1 MHYQGF
7 KTWAQRQQNPKLLG
21 MPRFSA
27 LNFSFRLQF
36 KAQPAGKRAFYGIE
50 KAQLKPGFPP
60 ASGAHDAAYF
70 LPVNSGGLAGPWRL
84 WNERFT
90 SAGRW
95 MFIAG
100 GALFISG
107 VNSLE
112 LQNYVPLLYVACF
125 WICAVIAWL
134 LVRPKLSF
142 IARHTGRICAGE
154 TLPVELEIINRANRS
169 AREWRVIAHRL
180 PPHIEI
186 EPLEGTPLPL
196 IAPNEKIKSEARL
209 ICRQRGVYQL
219 AGWRVET
226 SFPFGLLNSG
236 RVFAA
241 PQRLIVFPAF
251 TPLSALGIPTG
262 RRHHPGGVALA
273 SHLGDS
279 FEFLGNREY
288 RDGDNPRDIDWRAT
302 ARLQTPIVREYRE
315 EYFLRVAVVLDTHLP
330 QPTTQAKAS
339 FEHAVSLCAAVGD
352 FMARQEYLV
361 DIFAAGPDLYHLM
374 AGRSLAYL
382 DQILDILASVDG
394 SEEEPFTTLEPE
406 ILDSLEQINAIVCV
420 FLDWNET
427 RRVFCENLAHSGV
440 GLKVIIVRD
449 GACTDDPL
457 AEEEWLGPIP
467 VITSD
472 EFAAGVTRL

>member
-1 MHYQGF
+1 MCIIKALRLGR
-7 KTWAQRQQNPKLLG
+7 AGAQNPKLLA

-27 LNFSFRLQF
+27 INFPFRLQF

-70 LPVNSGGLAGPWRL
+70 MPVNSGGLAGPWRL

-90 SAGRW
+90 TAGRW

-125 WICAVIAWL
+125 WICAVVAWF

-142 IARHTGRICAGE
+142 IARHARAHLRGRNAAGGTGNYQSRQAPGARMARYCPSFAAAHRNA
-154 TLPVELEIINRANRS
+154 TRRRHAAAAVSAQRKNQKRS
-169 AREWRVIAHRL
+169 APYLPSARRL
-180 PPHIEI
+180 
-186 EPLEGTPLPL
+186 
-196 IAPNEKIKSEARL
+196 SS
-209 ICRQRGVYQL
+209 C

-330 QPTTQAKAS
+330 QPDQPKQKHLLNTP
-339 FEHAVSLCAAVGD
+339 FRCAPLSAISW
-352 FMARQEYLV
+352 R
-361 DIFAAGPDLYHLM
+361 
-374 AGRSLAYL
+374 GRN
-382 DQILDILASVDG
+382 I
-394 SEEEPFTTLEPE
+394 
-406 ILDSLEQINAIVCV
+406 
-420 FLDWNET
+420 
-427 RRVFCENLAHSGV
+427 
-440 GLKVIIVRD
+440 
-449 GACTDDPL
+449 
-457 AEEEWLGPIP
+457 
-467 VITSD
+467 
-472 EFAAGVTRL
+472 

>member
-1 MHYQGF
+1 MS
-7 KTWAQRQQNPKLLG
+7 RLLLPSRLENEAA
-21 MPRFSA
+21 PRRFH
-27 LNFSFRLQF
+27 LQIE
-36 KAQPAGKRAFYGIE
+36 AHPTGKMAFYGLE
-50 KAQLKPGFPP
+50 KAQLKKGFPP
-60 ASGAHDAAYF
+60 ASGAHDAAYYY
-70 LPVNSGGLAGPWRL
+70 PVNSGGLAGPWRL

-95 MFIAG
+95 TFIAA

-112 LQNYVPLLYVACF
+112 LQNYVPLLYIACF
-125 WICAVIAWL
+125 WICACGAWF

-142 IARHTGRICAGE
+142 SARHAERICVGE
-154 TLPVELEIINRANRS
+154 TLPVEVEIVNEGTRA
-169 AREWRVIAHRL
+169 AHEWRVIAHRL
-180 PPHIEI
+180 PPYVALESA
-186 EPLEGTPLPL
+186 EGTPLPIL
-196 IAPNEKIKSEARL
+196 APREKIKAQARL
-209 ICRQRGVYQL
+209 ICQQRGVFQF

-236 RVFAA
+236 RVFEA

-251 TPLSALGIPTG
+251 TPLNSLAIPTG

-288 RDGDNPRDIDWRAT
+288 REGDNPRDIDWRAT
-302 ARLQTPIVREYRE
+302 ARLQKPIVREYRE

-330 QPTTQAKAS
+330 NSNAESKAD
-339 FEHAVSLCAAVGD
+339 FERAVSLCAAVGD

-382 DQILDILASVDG
+382 DQILDILAAVEG
-394 SEEEPFTTLEPE
+394 SETEPFSKLEPE
-406 ILDSLEQINAIVCV
+406 ILDNLAQINAIVCV
-420 FLDWNET
+420 FLDWDAP
-427 RRVFCENLAHSGV
+427 RRAFCENLARSGV
-440 GLKVIIVRD
+440 GLRIIIARD
-449 GACTDDPL
+449 GACSEDPL
-457 AEEEWLGPIP
+457 AEMEWLGAIP
-467 VITSD
+467 VISSA
-472 EFAAGVTRL
+472 EFAGGVTRL

>member
-1 MHYQGF
+1 MSRPPLLSETSAD
-7 KTWAQRQQNPKLLG
+7 KTPK
-21 MPRFSA
+21 RR
-27 LNFSFRLQF
+27 FRLQF
-36 KAQPAGKRAFYGIE
+36 KAQPDGKSAFYGIE
-50 KAQLKPGFPP
+50 KAQLKTGFPSS
-60 ASGAHDAAYF
+60 SGAHDPAYF

-90 SAGRW
+90 VAGRW
-95 MFIAG
+95 TFVAAG
-100 GALFISG
+100 AFFASG

-125 WICAVIAWL
+125 WICAFLAWF
-134 LVRPKLSF
+134 LVRPKLLFS
-142 IARHTGRICAGE
+142 ARHAERVCVGE
-154 TLPVELEIINRANRS
+154 TLSVEVEITNRGQRPAH
-169 AREWRVIAHRL
+169 EWRVMAHRL
-180 PPHIEI
+180 PPYMAF
-186 EPLEGTPLPL
+186 EPAEGTPLPVL
-196 IAPNEKIKSEARL
+196 APSEKIKTEARL
-209 ICRQRGVYQL
+209 ICGQRGVFQF

-251 TPLSALGIPTG
+251 TPLDALAIPTG

-330 QPTTQAKAS
+330 RATTHAKAD
-339 FEHAVSLCAAVGD
+339 FERAVSLCAAVGD

-361 DIFAAGPDLYHLM
+361 DIFAAGPNLYHLM

-382 DQILDILASVDG
+382 DQILDILAAVDG
-394 SEEEPFTTLEPE
+394 SEAEPFSTLEPE
-406 ILDSLEQINAIVCV
+406 ILDNLEQINAIVCV
-420 FLDWNET
+420 FLDWDAA
-427 RRVFCENLAHSGV
+427 RRAFCENLARSGV
-440 GLKVIIVRD
+440 GLKVIVSRD
-449 GACTDDPL
+449 GPCTQDPL
-457 AEEEWLGPIP
+457 TETEWLGAIP
-467 VITSD
+467 VINSA
-472 EFAAGVTRL
+472 EFASGVTRL